1 MCADA
6 THWAP
11 PETVRQAVTEIG
23 NKTQRTFI
31 NTWLP
36 PFIEAQ
42 RPPVLSPQD
51 SAKLS
56 TAQLQQNLKT
66 ITGYVDQQFRV
77 ISDPSLARS
86 DPLRQLNDALG
97 PLRQT
102 VMSRRLSFDTYNER
116 TQTAQHIFGVVALV
130 GMLGYGIETLPAL
143 SPLMPLKTKLMV
155 ALDDFGN
162 WAGEIASVK
171 AQGYT
176 WLQTLQSQVLGVPG
190 ALWVR
195 GADVE
200 FKERNAAGSG
210 IKMASARARA
220 LRGLKLGVAA
230 SIVSL
235 GASVSTLMMMTR
247 QHRSLQREGKTTSQ
261 PNGVLASWRLALKE
275 AFAQDIQYPARTG
288 LFLGAGLSMTL
299 ATLAG
304 LTRVPGTQRFW
315 LESAFVQ
322 ALIGVG
328 ESIGASISS
337 MLAERRENGREQRLL
352 KRWAGEI

>member
-1 MCADA
+1 VVSD
-6 THWAP
+6 
-11 PETVRQAVTEIG
+11 
-23 NKTQRTFI
+23 
-31 NTWLP
+31 
-36 PFIEAQ
+36 
-42 RPPVLSPQD
+42 PVL
-51 SAKLS
+51 AKS
-56 TAQLQQNLKT
+56 DTLK
-66 ITGYVDQQFRV
+66 R
-77 ISDPSLARS
+77 
-86 DPLRQLNDALG
+86 LNDALV
-97 PLRQT
+97 PMRQA

-130 GMLGYGIETLPAL
+130 GLLGYGIETLPAL
-143 SPLMPLKTKLMV
+143 RPLAPLKTKLMV

-200 FKERNAAGSG
+200 FKERELATGSG

-235 GASVSTLMMMTR
+235 GASVSTLVMMTR
-247 QHRSLQREGKTTSQ
+247 QHRSLQQEGKTTEH
-261 PNGVLASWRLALKE
+261 PKGAVTSWRLALRE

-304 LTRVPGTQRFW
+304 LTRVPGSQHFW

-337 MLAERRENGREQRLL
+337 LLAGRRENHREQRLL
-352 KRWAGEI
+352 KHWAGEV